1 MLWLG
6 LKTRN
11 SLYHYSIELRT
22 TKEHFLWKNKDF
34 LIKKQVRCAASNH
47 QRWAS
52 FWKKKKANGRWVV
65 IFRLLFNSL
74 RDWHDDC
81 QAPIFE
87 KVTAYVTSSE
97 IATFNQVTSSMIW
110 IEPQVKSPLKEGGD
124 GYGKNQF
131 SLSSQKKKYNASFFV
146 LLSFHD
152 HYQGGFIPRTI
163 IIIVVGSMV
172 LSNWSG
178 FGYDDDS
185 PRKGSF
191 RATPFCTIYSL

>member
-1 MLWLG
+1 MCPSGHKYHFSQKFMSIHRIKMGEGRECFG
-6 LKTRN
+6 LASKRTILSIIIPSNFELQRSIFYGKTKIFSSR
-11 SLYHYSIELRT
+11 SKFTAVS
-22 TKEHFLWKNKDF
+22 
-34 LIKKQVRCAASNH
+34 AASNH

-52 FWKKKKANGRWVV
+52 FRKKKKANGRWVV

-124 GYGKNQF
+124 GYGKRQ
-131 SLSSQKKKYNASFFV
+131 SSPPSSQKKE
-146 LLSFHD
+146 
-152 HYQGGFIPRTI
+152 I
-163 IIIVVGSMV
+163 
-172 LSNWSG
+172 
-178 FGYDDDS
+178 
-185 PRKGSF
+185 
-191 RATPFCTIYSL
+191 